1 MWGGKRVLIFF
12 ATRRRKKKKKTFYII
27 YHDMW
32 ESSTYNIKKIAKAEL
47 LVTVYKYPLSYF

>member
-47 LVTVYKYPLSYF
+47 LVTVYKYPLS

>member
-12 ATRRRKKKKKTFYII
+12 ATRKKEKKETFYII

>member
-12 ATRRRKKKKKTFYII
+12 TTRKKKKNYII